1 MALLF
6 TCAYWH
12 RLAKLHMHTDETLT
26 LLDTVTE
33 HLGQRLRRFQLK
45 TCDAFNTQE
54 LKREA
59 ERRQH
64 RAQENLKN
72 LQGRSTA
79 TVAAPM
85 PHASQRPKTFNL
97 QTYKPHALGDYS
109 SSIRMYGTTDSYS
122 TEPASSKRA
131 SGISSITYMKN
142 RGSLNTALPRQDFVE
157 LMGSNS

>member
-12 RLAKLHMHTDETLT
+12 GLAKLRMHTDETLT

-33 HLGQRLRRFQLK
+33 RLGQRLRRFQLK

-59 ERRQH
+59 EHHQR

-79 TVAAPM
+79 TVAAPT
-85 PHASQRPKTFNL
+85 PHASRRPKDFQFADIQAACTRRLLEFN
-97 QTYKPHALGDYS
+97 THVW
-109 SSIRMYGTTDSYS
+109 
-122 TEPASSKRA
+122 
-131 SGISSITYMKN
+131 N
-142 RGSLNTALPRQDFVE
+142 N
-157 LMGSNS
+157 